1 MPALYM
7 VRVTLIIFRLMF
19 DLEEFFSGDVALH
32 ELAGSHHFAALT
44 QDFCFDYDIYSAEKN
59 NLNIPHQTDIGP
71 DKETYRNDDLL
82 LRNPGEDV
90 PSFYSGV
97 DSVIEVVA
105 SEVEALEEECN
116 PLRPASASHLNIG
129 AEAELTAEGKD
140 EITSAASFKITD
152 EDHSGTGRTFVG
164 KKPDESPRPTVPSF
178 RTVPA
183 RLKVRHRGL

>member
-19 DLEEFFSGDVALH
+19 DLDEFFSGDVTLH
-32 ELAGSHHFAALT
+32 EVVGSHDFAALT

-59 NLNIPHQTDIGP
+59 NLNIPHQTDICP
-71 DKETYRNDDLL
+71 NKEIYRNDDLL
-82 LRNPGEDV
+82 LRNLDEDG

-97 DSVIEVVA
+97 ESVIEVVA
-105 SEVEALEEECN
+105 SEVEALEEECK
-116 PLRPASASHLNIG
+116 PLRPETASHLYIG
-129 AEAELTAEGKD
+129 AETELDAEGKD
-140 EITSAASFKITD
+140 EITSAASLKITD

-164 KKPDESPRPTVPSF
+164 KKPDELPRPTVPSF